1 MDWLLPHLEMTEVGP
16 GGHTSVLSK
25 QHIFTVSIAVCFSI
39 TSRSESHL
47 DILFVCSFTCVCV
60 CVPHGCHNG
69 HVTVR

>member
-39 TSRSESHL
+39 VSHSEYHL
-47 DILFVCSFTCVCV
+47 DYFIFLFICLCMCACVCV
-60 CVPHGCHNG
+60 HMS
-69 HVTVR
+69 VTMVM

>member
-39 TSRSESHL
+39 VSHSESHL
-47 DILFVCSFTCVCV
+47 DILFFYSFACVCV
-60 CVPHGCHNG
+60 HVCVC
-69 HVTVR
+69 T